1 MAWQPPLPPAVVDP
15 LQKAIQSVTG
25 SIPVGAAGQSISG
38 AASAAGAAAKGA
50 VTGVSGLL
58 PGADA
63 AGSLLD
69 VLVATRRWVS
79 VRHNWVRVAW
89 TVTGVA
95 LMWAGALMVI
105 KPEISSAVQA
115 VGEVPGA
122 GKAIKAVA

>member
-1 MAWQPPLPPAVVDP
+1 MAWPPVDP
-15 LQKAIQSVTG
+15 FQRAIQYVTG
-25 SIPVGAAGQSISG
+25 SIPLGAVGQTVSG
-38 AASAAGAAAKGA
+38 AASAAGAAAAGA

-69 VLVATRRWVS
+69 VLVATRRWVG

-89 TVTGVA
+89 TATGLA

-105 KPEISSAVQA
+105 KPEVSSAVQA

-122 GKAIKAVA
+122 GKAFKAVT